1 MLIFVALLE
10 PCLVNTSM
18 IHRNW
23 GYQGSFPLP
32 EGPGVV
38 IKRGSG
44 VQGGLS
50 GRGGAALFFSWSFLR
65 LFSGFSYTFLILFLY
80 FSSALKEKK
89 RKRKGKEKR
98 RKGKEKKK
106 KRKRKDQEKTKKR
119 QEKPENARVWNPRP
133 KCQLPTPHTP
143 ALALDPRLPPPAP
156 HT

>member
-50 GRGGAALFFSWSFLR
+50 GRAKGSSGSFFWV
-65 LFSGFSYTFLILFLY
+65 
-80 FSSALKEKK
+80 AVCAEN
-89 RKRKGKEKR
+89 
-98 RKGKEKKK
+98 
-106 KRKRKDQEKTKKR
+106 
-119 QEKPENARVWNPRP
+119 KPPQVICFFCVKWREYNP
-133 KCQLPTPHTP
+133 
-143 ALALDPRLPPPAP
+143 D
-156 HT
+156 